1 MNYCALHLGYWSIH
15 PGCLFIVQFGAS
27 WSTFSENIL
36 LRNIYNIDMGAR
48 IGGGGRVSFR
58 PSTPPPWK
66 KIIRYLVD
74 LFCYR
79 YLFSML
85 ESFYN
90 VLFPY
95 GAAFMWIFLFLR
107 GSFFGLPP
115 PPPPPTNISA
125 GAQF

>member
-1 MNYCALHLGYWSIH
+1 
-15 PGCLFIVQFGAS
+15 
-27 WSTFSENIL
+27 
-36 LRNIYNIDMGAR
+36 MGAR

-58 PSTPPPWK
+58 PSTPPPPWK

-74 LFCYR
+74 FFC

-90 VLFPY
+90 VLSPY

-107 GSFFGLPP
+107 GSFFWLATPP
-115 PPPPPTNISA
+115 PHEHFCRRPILEYRYGIVTH
-125 GAQF
+125 